1 MGFLDSFGSAL
12 GKAMGESV
20 KSASKKVEDQQKQ
33 IDKYTD
39 ETRRLDD
46 KTLMQKY
53 KNETDRFKKYAYAT
67 VLKERGYGK

>member
-33 IDKYTD
+33 IDKY
-39 ETRRLDD
+39 R
-46 KTLMQKY
+46 
-53 KNETDRFKKYAYAT
+53 
-67 VLKERGYGK
+67 